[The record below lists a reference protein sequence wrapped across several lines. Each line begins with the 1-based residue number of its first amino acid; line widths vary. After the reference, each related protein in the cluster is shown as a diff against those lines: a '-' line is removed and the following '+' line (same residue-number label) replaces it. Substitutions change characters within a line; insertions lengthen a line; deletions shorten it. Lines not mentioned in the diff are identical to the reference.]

1 MARGISNPT
10 TPESQSLDQIATG
23 IARMIDDPSSV
34 ANGWQ
39 TLDLFSA
46 LVATNT
52 TTTGASINVK
62 ACSSQTLLIDVT
74 GQLVSGTAAAT
85 GGTGLVLTLRGGLSG
100 FGFITL
106 RAWTASLGQHAFK
119 VAAAGVTTGA
129 TAETTGMTRYDD
141 MFLQVGN
148 PATSTG
154 GSVTVRARVFTSP
167 EF

>member
-1 MARGISNPT
+1 MALGHAVNGEEATLSAISNKL
-10 TPESQSLDQIATG
+10 S
-23 IARMIDDPSSV
+23 DPSAI

-39 TLDLFSA
+39 TMELFSA
-46 LVATNT
+46 VVATNT
-52 TTTGASINVK
+52 TTTGASLNVK
-62 ACSSQTLLIDVT
+62 GSSSQSILIDVT
-74 GQLVSGTAAAT
+74 GQLLSGTAAAT
-85 GGTGLVLTLRGGLSG
+85 GATGLILTLRGGLSG

-141 MFLQVGN
+141 LFLQAAN

-154 GSVTVRARVFTSP
+154 GSVVVRARVFTSP